1 MSIWWQIGGG
11 GSHNIV
17 VGRYNQFTSAGFGN
31 LVVREG
37 NTAQYGAEFVA
48 GEGNTVTGFYGSI
61 LGGYENIANGS
72 GAVICGGQGNWATGE
87 GSVELGGYGNKENAA
102 FSITLGGY
110 NMSDSLEGEYF
121 INLY

>member
-1 MSIWWQIGGG
+1 
-11 GSHNIV
+11 
-17 VGRYNQFTSAGFGN
+17 
-31 LVVREG
+31 
-37 NTAQYGAEFVA
+37 
-48 GEGNTVTGFYGSI
+48 
-61 LGGYENIANGS
+61 
-72 GAVICGGQGNWATGE
+72 VICGGQGNWATGE